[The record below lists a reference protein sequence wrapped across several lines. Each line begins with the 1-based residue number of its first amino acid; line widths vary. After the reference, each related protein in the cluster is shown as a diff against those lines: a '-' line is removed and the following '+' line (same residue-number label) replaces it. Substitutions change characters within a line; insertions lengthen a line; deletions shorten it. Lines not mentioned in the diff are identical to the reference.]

1 MFFNAERR
9 GGKRIILNHI
19 FNYRQI
25 KLILF
30 SIITALIIIGCGINT
45 SENISSNSDNLT
57 SQTRVIKHAM
67 GETKVPLNPKRV
79 VIIGGLDNALALGI
93 KPIAATT
100 LGDNNYL
107 NYMQSKTK
115 EIQKVGVNGS
125 PSLEKILYLKPDL
138 ILGLNWDADIYQQ
151 LSQIAP
157 TVLADGNKSWK
168 EWLTKFGEASGK
180 TETAEK
186 LLQDYQQR
194 INNLRQQMGNRL
206 DNTQVSLVNFW
217 NNYTRIYMNDSF
229 AGSIIKEIGLPRPSY
244 QDKDKIHENISL
256 ELIPQLEG
264 DVIFLILGGHNQSRL
279 KQFTNH
285 PLWSKLEA
293 VRENKVHQVSSD
305 TWISSW
311 GMIGANQV
319 LDDLFRYLID
329 KNAFGAQNRLRNS
342 DGQYRIINN

>member
-1 MFFNAERR
+1 MQSFF
-9 GGKRIILNHI
+9 LHI
-19 FNYRQI
+19 FNYRQV

-30 SIITALIIIGCGINT
+30 SCITALIIIGCGINT
-45 SENISSNSDNLT
+45 SENINSNPGNTT
-57 SQTRVIKHAM
+57 SQTRVVKHAM

-79 VIIGGLDNALALGI
+79 VVIGGLDNVLGLGI

-107 NYMQSKTK
+107 NYIESKTK
-115 EIQKVGVNGS
+115 EVQKVGVNGS
-125 PSLEKILYLKPDL
+125 PNLEKILYLKPDL

-157 TVLADGNKSWK
+157 TVLADGDKSWK
-168 EWLTKFGEASGK
+168 EWLTKFAEALGK

-186 LLQDYQQR
+186 LLKDYDRR
-194 INNLRQQMGNRL
+194 INTLRQQMGDRL
-206 DNTQVSLVNFW
+206 TQTQVSLVNFW

-264 DVIFLILGGHNQSRL
+264 DVIFLILGGHNPSRL
-279 KQFTNH
+279 KKFTNH
-285 PLWSKLEA
+285 PLWSRLEA
-293 VRENKVHQVSSD
+293 VRENTVYQVKGD

-311 GMIGANQV
+311 GMIGANEV
-319 LDDLFRYLID
+319 LDDLFKYLLLTQI
-329 KNAFGAQNRLRNS
+329 
-342 DGQYRIINN
+342 